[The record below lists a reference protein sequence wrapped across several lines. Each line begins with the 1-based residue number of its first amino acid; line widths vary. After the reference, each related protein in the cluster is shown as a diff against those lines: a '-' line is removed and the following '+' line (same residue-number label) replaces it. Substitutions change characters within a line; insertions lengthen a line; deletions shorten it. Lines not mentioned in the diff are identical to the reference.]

1 MSSSRRTLLT
11 TILAAGALEAVG
23 CTGRVNRRSPPV
35 GLDSARLAQGFSGLA
50 ERARPS
56 VFDLGVMTLDKPA
69 VWCADGARRFPMRD
83 LFMVPLAAA
92 ALAEVDAGRL
102 RLNEI
107 LRVAPQDLSPP
118 PSRVNRLFRRDDK
131 PAFIDIPAADLIAL
145 AVQEGD
151 NTAADSVM
159 RRIGG
164 PGAVTAWLRA
174 RGVQDMRV
182 DRYAREIQVATS
194 GLTSFRSQ
202 WKDDAAWAAAR
213 GAVAPDVREAAMAAY
228 LADPSDTTT
237 LPAILGFLAQLS
249 NGALLSPSSTSLLLR
264 LMSATNS
271 GKSRLAAGLPVGASL
286 AHKTGSSPTD
296 LGLTPATCDVGLV
309 TLANGRRFAVAAFL
323 SGSTATQAHR
333 DGVIADAARLA
344 VSALI

>member
-11 TILAAGALEAVG
+11 AVLAAGALEAVG
-23 CTGRVNRRSPPV
+23 CSGRVNRRSPTV
-35 GLDSARLAQGFSGLA
+35 SLDRARWAQGFAGLA

-56 VFDLGVMTLDKPA
+56 VFDLGVMTLDTPA
-69 VWCADGARRFPMRD
+69 VWCADGTTRFPMRD
-83 LFMVPLAAA
+83 VFMAPLAAA

-102 RLNEI
+102 RLNETVR
-107 LRVAPQDLSPP
+107 LAPQDLSPP
-118 PSRVNRLFRRDDK
+118 PSRVNRLFQQGDR
-131 PAFIDIPAADLIAL
+131 PAFVDIPVADLIAL

-151 NTAADSVM
+151 ETAADSVM

-174 RGVQDMRV
+174 RGVQDLRV
-182 DRYAREIQVATS
+182 DRYAREVQIATT
-194 GLTSFRSQ
+194 GLTSFRSE
-202 WKDDAAWAAAR
+202 WKNDSAWAAAR
-213 GAVAPDVREAAMAAY
+213 GAVAPDLREAAMAAY
-228 LADPSDTTT
+228 LADPRDTTT
-237 LPAILGFLAQLS
+237 LPAILGLLAQLS
-249 NGALLSPSSTSLLLR
+249 NGALLSPVSTSLLLR
-264 LMSATNS
+264 LMSATNT
-271 GKSRLAAGLPVGASL
+271 GRSRLAAGLPVGASL

-323 SGSTATQAHR
+323 SGSTATEAHR

>member
-1 MSSSRRTLLT
+1 MSSSRRTLLA

-23 CTGRVNRRSPPV
+23 CTARVNRRSPPV
-35 GLDSARLAQGFSGLA
+35 GLDIARLAHGFAGLA

-56 VFDLGVMTLDKPA
+56 VFDLGVMTLDTPA
-69 VWCADGARRFPMRD
+69 VWCADGATRFPMRD
-83 LFMVPLAAA
+83 VFMAPLAAA

-102 RLNEI
+102 RLNET
-107 LRVAPQDLSPP
+107 LRIAQQDLSPP
-118 PSRVNRLFRRDDK
+118 PSRVNRLSQQGG
-131 PAFIDIPAADLIAL
+131 PAIVDIPAADLIAL

-194 GLTSFRSQ
+194 GLTSFRSE

-228 LADPSDTTT
+228 LADPRDTTT

-249 NGALLSPSSTSLLLR
+249 SGALLSPSSTSLLLR

-309 TLANGRRFAVAAFL
+309 TMANGRRFAVAAFL
-323 SGSTATQAHR
+323 SGSTATDAHR
-333 DGVIADAARLA
+333 DGVVADAARLA